1 MAVEPGAIVTG
12 EVTRIT
18 NFGVFVRLEN
28 GKTGLVHISQV
39 SRDYV
44 EDISAVLSVGESVQ
58 VKVRSIEGDRID
70 LSIKETLEPADS
82 GAAAPARQG
91 RKRRRPDSDFEGKI
105 KRFLKESEQKLA
117 DARRQKEARGKQR
130 KKH

>member
-18 NFGVFVRLEN
+18 NFGVFVKLEN

-44 EDISAVLSVGESVQ
+44 EDISEVLSAGETVK

-70 LSIKETLEPADS
+70 LSIKDALEPTEGGTQAPPR
-82 GAAAPARQG
+82 GA
-91 RKRRRPDSDFEGKI
+91 RRRRRTDSDFEGKM

-130 KKH
+130 KKR